1 MNAKIGYISRGV
13 RSLLLFFFLL
23 AASGCYKW
31 TPPVASGSLPFQNRT
46 QSESREGVTVT
57 VGVPT
62 PQETIDIYGV
72 DLYGKKIQ
80 PVWLQVKNETNEPI
94 TLLTTS
100 IDPEYYSPDEVAY
113 KTKDGY
119 GKDPQWER
127 EIFFQKMSLPLNL
140 PAKSVASGFVMTHVD
155 QPTKHFYFDI
165 FSEGELRRFSFLVDI
180 PFRPGEYAEVNFDTL
195 YPPDQIKDLSLEE
208 LKTQLTTLPCCA
220 PGKLGR
226 HDGDPLNFVMVG
238 TREETLSAFVRAGW
252 KVTDIEQEYI
262 HKKWDPALSKRPYGT
277 ILHTPIYL
285 FERPEDVGFHKSR
298 QRSNERTQLWLWLS
312 PWRYQGKPVWVGTV
326 SRDIGLR
333 YFLKKPELMITQKID
348 GDVDETRSYLVQD
361 LLYAGAIQKI
371 GWVEGVGAS
380 TPLDPKRDSLGDYW
394 YSDGLRTV
402 MFISEQP
409 VDIEDIE
416 VLNWSYPSLRTPIP
430 VRTQADCGT
439 NCHRSPSDPLPPPPP
454 VDDLPFK
461 DRIKSETK
469 DNITVEAAVPT
480 RQEAR
485 KFFKVDL
492 YGSGIQPVW
501 LRVTNRT
508 MAPVSVLT
516 SSIDPEYFSPNEAAY
531 KSKGFFR
538 GKSEMKR
545 ANFFDDTGLYPHVS
559 PNFSEEGFIFTN
571 VDEGTKYFT
580 VDLISAKDYK
590 RYTYLMEV
598 PGLKIDSSRVD
609 FEKLYKPGEIKD
621 LTLDQLRAEL
631 EKFPCCTFSKKGK
644 LIGDPVNLV
653 VVGSGEDALSA
664 FIRAGWRE
672 TEIKKGQVLKTLKA
686 YLNRTPYDYAPMSTL
701 WLFNRPQDAGYQKPR
716 ETPHER
722 NHFRLWMT
730 PWRYQGQPVW
740 IGAISRDIGLR
751 HTLKSPFLFITHKID
766 SDVDETREYL
776 LEDLMEVKAVKKAG
790 YVKGVGEVPITDP
803 KYNPMND
810 PWYSDGLRLVLFL
823 SEEPVS
829 IEEVE
834 TLHWELP
841 PERNASAIQ
850 ALPQ

>member
-1 MNAKIGYISRGV
+1 MNVKNSYISRGIF
-13 RSLLLFFFLL
+13 SLFLFAFLL
-23 AASGCYKW
+23 IAMGCYKW
-31 TPPVASGSLPFQNRT
+31 APPAASGSLPFKNRT
-46 QSESREGVTVT
+46 QTETRHGVTVT
-57 VGVPT
+57 AVVPT
-62 PQETIDIYGV
+62 PEEVLDIYGV
-72 DLYGKKIQ
+72 DLYGKNIQ
-80 PVWLQVKNETNEPI
+80 PVWLEVSNETKEPI

-113 KTKDGY
+113 KTREGY
-119 GKDPQWER
+119 EKNAQWDR
-127 EIFFQKMSLPLNL
+127 EIFFQKTSLPLNI
-140 PAKSVASGFVMTHVD
+140 PSRSKTAGFVMTHVD
-155 QPTKHFYFDI
+155 KPTKYFYFDI
-165 FSEGELRRFSFLVDI
+165 FSEGELRRFSFLVNI
-180 PFRPGEYAEVNFDTL
+180 PFPPGEYTQVNFDTL
-195 YPPDQIKDLSLEE
+195 YPPDQIKELNLEE
-208 LKTQLTTLPCCA
+208 LKNQLTALPCCA

-226 HDGDPLNFVMVG
+226 HDGDPLNFAIIG
-238 TREETLSAFVRAGW
+238 TREETLSALVRAGW
-252 KVTDIEQEYI
+252 EETNIAEEYI
-262 HKKWDPALSKRPYGT
+262 PKKWDPALAKRPHGT
-277 ILHTPIYL
+277 TLHTPLYL

-298 QRSNERTQLWLWLS
+298 QRNHARTQLWLWLS
-312 PWRYQGKPVWVGTV
+312 PWRYQGKSVWIGTV
-326 SRDIGLR
+326 NRDIGLR
-333 YFLKKPELMITQKID
+333 YYLDKPELMITQKID

-371 GWVEGVGAS
+371 GWVEGVGKS
-380 TPLDPKRDSLGDYW
+380 TPLDPKTDSLGDYW

-402 MFISEQP
+402 IFVSDQP
-409 VDIEDIE
+409 VDIEDME
-416 VLNWSYPSLRTPIP
+416 VLKWSYPSLRTPVP
-430 VRTQADCGT
+430 VKTQADCGK
-439 NCHRSPSDPLPPPPP
+439 NCEKSTTPTPAP
-454 VDDLPFK
+454 VDDLLFAG
-461 DRIKSETK
+461 RIKSETK
-469 DNITVEAAVPT
+469 GNVTVSTAVPT
-480 RQEAR
+480 RQETW
-485 KFFKVDL
+485 KIFKVDL
-492 YGSGIQPVW
+492 YGVGIQPVW
-501 LRVTNRT
+501 LRITNRSD
-508 MAPVSVLT
+508 APVSVLT

-531 KSKGFFR
+531 RSKGFFR
-538 GKSEMKR
+538 GKTEMKR
-545 ANFFDDTGLYPHVS
+545 ANFFDNMGLHPHVA
-559 PNFSEEGFIFTN
+559 PQFSEEGFVFTR

-580 VDLISAKDYK
+580 VDLISTKDYK

-609 FEKLYKPGEIKD
+609 FAALYKPEEIKD
-621 LTLDQLRAEL
+621 LTLDQLRKEL

-653 VVGSGEDALSA
+653 VVGSREDALSS

-672 TEIKKGQVLKTLKA
+672 TEIKKGQVFKTLKA
-686 YLNRTPYDYAPMSTL
+686 YLNGTPYDYAPMSTL

-751 HTLKSPFLFITHKID
+751 YTLKSPFFFITHKID

-776 LEDLMEVKAVKKAG
+776 LEDLMEVKAVKKVG
-790 YVKGVGEVPITDP
+790 YAKGVGEVPITDP

-834 TLHWELP
+834 TLDWELP

-850 ALPQ
+850 PLRP

>member
-1 MNAKIGYISRGV
+1 MNIKKNHIP
-13 RSLLLFFFLL
+13 RSAGPILLFIFLSV
-23 AASGCYKW
+23 ASGCYQW
-31 TPPVASGSLPFQNRT
+31 NPPVASGSLPFQNRT
-46 QSESREGVTVT
+46 QTESRKGVTVT

-72 DLYGKKIQ
+72 DLYRKKIQ
-80 PVWLQVKNETNEPI
+80 PVWLQVKNETDEPI

-113 KTKDGY
+113 KTKAGY

-140 PAKSVASGFVMTHVD
+140 PAKSMASGFVMTHVD
-155 QPTKHFYFDI
+155 KPTKHFYFDI

-180 PFRPGEYAEVNFDTL
+180 PFRPGKYSEVNFDAL
-195 YPPDQIKDLSLEE
+195 YPPDQIKELSLDE
-208 LKTQLTTLPCCA
+208 LKTQLAALPCCA
-220 PGKLGR
+220 PGKLGG
-226 HDGDPLNFVMVG
+226 HDGDPINFVIVG

-252 KVTDIEQEYI
+252 EETDIKEEYI
-262 HKKWDPALSKRPYGT
+262 AKKWDPALAKRPHEAK
-277 ILHTPIYL
+277 LHTPLYL

-298 QRSNERTQLWLWLS
+298 QRNNERSQLWLWLS
-312 PWRYQGKPVWVGTV
+312 PWRYQGKPVWIGTV

-333 YFLKKPELMITQKID
+333 YYLNKPELIITQKID

-361 LLYAGAIQKI
+361 LLYVGAIQKV
-371 GWVEGVGAS
+371 GWVGGVGVS
-380 TPLDPKRDSLGDYW
+380 TPLDPKKDSLGDYW
-394 YSDGLRTV
+394 FSDGLRTV

-416 VLNWSYPSLRTPIP
+416 VLKWNDPSFQSPLPP
-430 VRTQADCGT
+430 QALADCGP
-439 NCHRSPSDPLPPPPP
+439 NCQKPPSDPTPPPP
-454 VDDLPFK
+454 VDDLPFR

-469 DNITVEAAVPT
+469 DGITVSAAVPT
-480 RQEAR
+480 RQETR
-485 KFFKVDL
+485 QLFHVDL
-492 YGSGIQPVW
+492 YGAGIQPVW
-501 LRVTNRT
+501 LRVTNRSE
-508 MAPVSVLT
+508 ALVSVLT
-516 SSIDPEYFSPNEAAY
+516 TSIDPEYFSPNEAAY
-531 KSKGFFR
+531 RSKGFFR
-538 GKSEMKR
+538 GKTEMRR
-545 ANFFDDTGLYPHVS
+545 ANFFENMGLHPHVPS
-559 PNFSEEGFIFTN
+559 NFSEEGFVFTH
-571 VDEGTKYFT
+571 VDEGTKYLT
-580 VDLISAKDYK
+580 VDLISRKNHK
-590 RYTYLMEV
+590 RYTYLIEV
-598 PGLKIDSSRVD
+598 PGLKIDSSRVN
-609 FEKLYKPGEIKD
+609 FEKLYKPEEIKD
-621 LTLDQLRAEL
+621 LTLDQLRQEL

-653 VVGSGEDALSA
+653 VVGTAEDALSA

-672 TEIKKGQVLKTLKA
+672 TEIQKGQVFKTLKA
-686 YLNRTPYDYAPMSTL
+686 YLNRAPYDYAPMSTL

-722 NHFRLWMT
+722 NHFRLWLT

-751 HTLKSPFLFITHKID
+751 YTVKSPFLFITHKID

-790 YVKGVGEVPITDP
+790 YAKGVGEVPITDP

-834 TLHWELP
+834 TLDWELP
-841 PERNASAIQ
+841 PERNAGAIQ
-850 ALPQ
+850 PLGK